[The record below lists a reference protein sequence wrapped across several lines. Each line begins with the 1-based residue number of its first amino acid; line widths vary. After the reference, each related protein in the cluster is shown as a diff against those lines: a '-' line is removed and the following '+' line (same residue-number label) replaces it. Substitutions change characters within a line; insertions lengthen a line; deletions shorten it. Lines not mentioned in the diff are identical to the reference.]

1 MATCDDEGDDGSD
14 DDDNIDA
21 GGDGDGDDG
30 GGDGD
35 NKDGGDDGGRLVSE
49 QNANDAETVL
59 SVTKIGTLPHS
70 WIILSNLTTGFQ
82 TENRQMVNFA
92 PFAHIE
98 KEDYVVK
105 PALGL

>member
-1 MATCDDEGDDGSD
+1 MATCGDEGDGGSD
-14 DDDNIDA
+14 GDDNNDA
-21 GGDGDGDDG
+21 GGDGDGDD
-30 GGDGD
+30 D
-35 NKDGGDDGGRLVSE
+35 GDDGGRLVSE

-105 PALGL
+105 PALGLWNYAE

>member
-1 MATCDDEGDDGSD
+1 MATCGDEGDGGSD
-14 DDDNIDA
+14 GDDNNDA
-21 GGDGDGDDG
+21 GGDGD
-30 GGDGD
+30 
-35 NKDGGDDGGRLVSE
+35 GDDGGRLVSE
-49 QNANDAETVL
+49 QNADDAETVL

>member
-1 MATCDDEGDDGSD
+1 MATCGDEGDDDVSD
-14 DDDNIDA
+14 GDDNNDA

-30 GGDGD
+30 CGDGD
-35 NKDGGDDGGRLVSE
+35 DGDDDGGRLVSE

-98 KEDYVVK
+98 KEDYDVK

>member
-1 MATCDDEGDDGSD
+1 MATCGDEGDGGSD
-14 DDDNIDA
+14 GDDNNDA
-21 GGDGDGDDG
+21 GGDGDGDD
-30 GGDGD
+30 D
-35 NKDGGDDGGRLVSE
+35 GDDGGRLVSE
-49 QNANDAETVL
+49 QNANGAETVL
-59 SVTKIGTLPHS
+59 SVTKIGTLSHS

>member
-1 MATCDDEGDDGSD
+1 MATCGDEGDDDGSD
-14 DDDNIDA
+14 GDDNNDA
-21 GGDGDGDDG
+21 GGDGDGDD
-30 GGDGD
+30 D
-35 NKDGGDDGGRLVSE
+35 GDDGGRLVSE
-49 QNANDAETVL
+49 QNANDAEKVL

-82 TENRQMVNFA
+82 TEYRQMVNSS

>member
-1 MATCDDEGDDGSD
+1 MATCGDEGDDGSD
-14 DDDNIDA
+14 DDDA

-35 NKDGGDDGGRLVSE
+35 DDGDDGGRLVSE

-82 TENRQMVNFA
+82 TEYRQMVNSA

-98 KEDYVVK
+98 KED
-105 PALGL
+105 

>member
-1 MATCDDEGDDGSD
+1 MATCGDEGDDGSD
-14 DDDNIDA
+14 DDDDNDA
-21 GGDGDGDDG
+21 GGDDDRDDG
-30 GGDGD
+30 GDD
-35 NKDGGDDGGRLVSE
+35 DDAGDDGGRLVSE

>member
-1 MATCDDEGDDGSD
+1 MATCGDEGDGGSD
-14 DDDNIDA
+14 GDDNNDA
-21 GGDGDGDDG
+21 GGDGDGDD
-30 GGDGD
+30 D
-35 NKDGGDDGGRLVSE
+35 GDDGGRLVSE

>member
-1 MATCDDEGDDGSD
+1 MATCGDEGDDGSD
-14 DDDNIDA
+14 DDDNDDA
-21 GGDGDGDDG
+21 GGDGDGDN
-30 GGDGD
+30 GGDD
-35 NKDGGDDGGRLVSE
+35 GDDGGRLVSE

-59 SVTKIGTLPHS
+59 SVTKIGTLTHS

-82 TENRQMVNFA
+82 TEYRQMVNSA

>member
-1 MATCDDEGDDGSD
+1 MATCGDEGDDDGSD
-14 DDDNIDA
+14 GDYNNDD

-30 GGDGD
+30 CGDGD
-35 NKDGGDDGGRLVSE
+35 DGGDDGGRLVSE
-49 QNANDAETVL
+49 QNANDAEKVL

>member
-1 MATCDDEGDDGSD
+1 MATCGDEGDGGSD
-14 DDDNIDA
+14 GDDDNNDA
-21 GGDGDGDDG
+21 GGDGD
-30 GGDGD
+30 
-35 NKDGGDDGGRLVSE
+35 GDDGGRLVSE

-82 TENRQMVNFA
+82 TENRQMVNSA

-98 KEDYVVK
+98 KEDCVVK
-105 PALGL
+105 PALDL